1 MSFSLRVP
9 SLDDAERIASLH
21 VDTWQEAYADLL
33 PADFFTE
40 DHLEGR
46 RKMWRGILSDPKE
59 EWTIRIAEDP
69 MGVAVGFAMSG
80 PAFDSERGPL
90 PRERQLYMIYVSA
103 VSYGSGVGQQLL
115 DAVLGED
122 PAILWVAKENPR
134 AISFY
139 ARNGFTLDGVEQA
152 DPGAPRIT
160 DVRMVR

>member
-1 MSFSLRVP
+1 MDFSVRVP
-9 SLDDAERIASLH
+9 GLEDAERIASLH
-21 VDTWQEAYADLL
+21 VATWHEAYAELL

-40 DHLEGR
+40 DHLEDR
-46 RKMWRGILSDPKE
+46 RKMWRGILGDPKE
-59 EWTIRIAEDP
+59 EWTVRIAEDP
-69 MGVAVGFAMSG
+69 TGVAIGFAMSG
-80 PAFDSERGPL
+80 PAFNSENRPL

-115 DAVLGED
+115 EAVLGDD
-122 PAILWVAKENPR
+122 PAMLWVAKENPR

-139 ARNGFTLDGVEQA
+139 ARNGFTLDGVEQV